1 MNTYIYLSLFL
12 TLSFPRYIY
21 RTHTDVT
28 YTDVTYTDVTYT
40 DATASVLIRIQ
51 CVCSYVYIYRSN
63 VQVRVELLSY
73 MCM

>member
-21 RTHTDVT
+21 RTH
-28 YTDVTYTDVTYT
+28 TDVTYTDVTYT